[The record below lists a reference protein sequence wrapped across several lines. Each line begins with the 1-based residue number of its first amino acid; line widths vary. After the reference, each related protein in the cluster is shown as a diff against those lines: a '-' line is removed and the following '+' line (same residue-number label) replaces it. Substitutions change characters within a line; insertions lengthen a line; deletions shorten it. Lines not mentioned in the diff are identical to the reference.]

1 MSNNLL
7 AKVLSLL
14 RVRSKIGGLEISD
27 TDLRFA
33 YMDGNSLE
41 TAALRIPPGIIEGGE
56 IRNYDMMVE
65 ALKNLHGLLP
75 PDLARKKF
83 VNVIV
88 TLNSIHIYTQVFSLP
103 LIEESNMKEAIQL
116 NISMVSPF
124 DLSQAY
130 AGWQLISQNRNEL
143 KVEIL
148 SAFAQ
153 KTFIDQLRSALAE
166 AGFFALAVESGALS
180 LARLIREKGSDFKID
195 KPLLVLSVDDK
206 GLRFLII
213 RIGQLHF
220 EYFQAWKDIQGEGK
234 EISWDIFSDAIKRS
248 MHQVINFYDSHWQ
261 EPLTD
266 VAIASNSY
274 VEEISKLVSE
284 NFSLNAKELKLN
296 LDQTLRREWYE
307 VAGSAIR
314 GGIPRTDDKD
324 VNLFGITV
332 QEEFQQQQV
341 IEFLKF
347 WQILVPASLS
357 LLLASMLASYM
368 FLNGISESLE
378 EQASL
383 SINPQQMGEISALAA
398 QIKDF
403 NNSVVMIS
411 GLERTIKP
419 KTTIFNEITPMINRN
434 SIVLDRLYLQSEG
447 SPIIFSGETD
457 SQDQILSFK
466 NDLTKDDFFSGVNLN
481 LSDVKPQTKGFSF
494 TLSFSV
500 K

>member
-1 MSNNLL
+1 MGNNIL
-7 AKVLSLL
+7 AKTLSLL

-75 PDLARKKF
+75 SDLARKKF

-130 AGWQLISQNRNEL
+130 AGWQLINQNKNEL

-234 EISWDIFSDAIKRS
+234 EISWDAFGDAIKRS

-266 VAIASNSY
+266 VVIASNSY

-284 NFSLNAKELKLN
+284 NFSLNTKELKLN
-296 LDQTLRREWYE
+296 LGQTLRREWYE

-347 WQILVPASLS
+347 WQLLVPASLS
-357 LLLASMLASYM
+357 LLLASMVASYI
-368 FLNGISESLE
+368 FLNGISESLDK
-378 EQASL
+378 QASL
-383 SINPQQMGEISALAA
+383 SINPQQMGEISALAT

-411 GLERTIKP
+411 GLEKTIKP

-434 SIVLDRLYLQSEG
+434 NIVLDRLYIQSEG

-466 NDLTKDDFFSGVNLN
+466 NDITKDDFFSSVNLN